1 MMEKKENSINDIKI
15 GNFIFDVFET
25 ETGNLGFTVRRTG
38 GKFGD
43 FEGPFVDIFVDKKDV
58 HKVTFG

>member
-1 MMEKKENSINDIKI
+1 MIEENSINDIEI

-25 ETGNLGFTVRRTG
+25 ETGNLGFTVQLA
-38 GKFGD
+38 KKNIHGD
-43 FEGPFVDIFVDKKDV
+43 FEGPFVDIFVDKNDV